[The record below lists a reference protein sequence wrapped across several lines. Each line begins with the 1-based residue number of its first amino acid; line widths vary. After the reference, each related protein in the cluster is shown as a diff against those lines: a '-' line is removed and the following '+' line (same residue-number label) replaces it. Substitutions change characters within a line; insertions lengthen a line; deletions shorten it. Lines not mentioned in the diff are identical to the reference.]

1 MRTETKVNTSAAIGL
16 LVSIIG
22 SGADD
27 TKVML
32 IICGIGILMMIPA
45 AVYHER
51 RRIKDAEE
59 TERYAMP
66 VRMGR
71 KYGNIVRPFNM
82 R

>member
-1 MRTETKVNTSAAIGL
+1 MRTETKVNTLAAMGL
-16 LVSIIG
+16 LVTIFG
-22 SGADD
+22 SGAED

-32 IICGIGILMMIPA
+32 IICGIGLILMIPA
-45 AVYHER
+45 AVFHEG
-51 RRIKDAEE
+51 RRIRDAKE

-71 KYGNIVRPFNM
+71 KYGSIVRPFNM

>member
-1 MRTETKVNTSAAIGL
+1 MRRETKVNTLAAFGL

-45 AVYHER
+45 AIYHER

-59 TERYAMP
+59 TERYSMP

-71 KYGNIVRPFNM
+71 KYGSPVRPFNLH
-82 R
+82 

>member
-1 MRTETKVNTSAAIGL
+1 VNEMNSTKRNKLTMSTA
-16 LVSIIG
+16 
-22 SGADD
+22 

-32 IICGIGILMMIPA
+32 IICSIGILMMIPA

-59 TERYAMP
+59 TERYSMP

-71 KYGNIVRPFNM
+71 KYGSPVRPSNLH
-82 R
+82 

>member
-1 MRTETKVNTSAAIGL
+1 MKTETKVNTLAAIGL

-45 AVYHER
+45 AIYHER

-66 VRMGR
+66 TSMGR
-71 KYGNIVRPFNM
+71 KYGSPVRPFNLH
-82 R
+82 

>member
-45 AVYHER
+45 AIYHER
-51 RRIKDAEE
+51 RRIKDVEE
-59 TERYAMP
+59 TERYAVP
-66 VRMGR
+66 AGMGR
-71 KYGNIVRPFNM
+71 KYGSPVRPFNLH
-82 R
+82 